1 MAQTVKALFTAYYPA
16 DNKMEGGFF
25 DAQGN
30 RLNPAAHTCAAPK
43 SIPFGTRIK
52 IQGTGTS
59 LDGMLYTVT
68 DRGGAIKVRG
78 DVYQFDLLMSSKA
91 ECNNWGRKN
100 GTAIIGASAAQP
112 AAKTTNAQP
121 DQSTAVLKKVL
132 SYVDAQVGKAYSQ
145 ANRFGANSFDCS
157 SLIYRAFQA
166 AGIKLV
172 HKDTGGAVTTS
183 NAEVYAQGFT
193 LLYPDSY
200 GQIGKNLPSPSGLL
214 STLGVKPGD
223 IVFYN
228 TMSTT
233 RANKI
238 THVAI
243 VNEQGGITHAA
254 NSKRGVV
261 RDGLTA
267 HNGKICAVLR
277 YGTGYSPDVK
287 TTENAGSTTDA
298 NAAKQEKKDITQSV
312 LMNTAGTAAAY
323 RDMSILQVSTD
334 IGAKAELLIV
344 CGDSVQAPIL
354 KDKIQWETQRKGSPG
369 KLTFTCIKA
378 PGLSFQE
385 GDAVRFRY
393 DGKDVFFG
401 YVFTKQ
407 RDKEH
412 HIKVTAYDQLRYFKN
427 KDTIIYYNKTASEL
441 LKMLAADN
449 RLQLGTVEDT
459 GWKIEKRN
467 ESDATLFDI
476 LQTALDITLR
486 SKQKIYVLYDD
497 FGKICLLD
505 METMTLDILING
517 ENTENF
523 DYTTSIDKDTFN
535 RVKLYHDNSE
545 TGKREIYIAQ
555 SGADMNQWG
564 ILQYCESVSN
574 EGVDMKSKTDTL
586 LKLYNRKTRNLTV
599 KKIIGDIRARAGM
612 RVAVDLGLGD
622 INLKSYLIIEK
633 AVHTFES
640 GRHTM
645 DLTLAGGERG
655 EFIG

>member
-112 AAKTTNAQP
+112 TAKTTNAQP

-172 HKDTGGAVTTS
+172 HKDTGGTVTTS

-214 STLGVKPGD
+214 STLGAKPGD

-267 HNGKICAVLR
+267 HKGKICAVLR
-277 YGTGYSPDVK
+277 YGTGYSSDAQKPENTGN
-287 TTENAGSTTDA
+287 TT
-298 NAAKQEKKDITQSV
+298 AAKQEKKDITQSV

-334 IGAKAELLIV
+334 ISAKAELLIV

-369 KLTFTCIKA
+369 KLTFTCIKV

-497 FGKICLLD
+497 FGKICLRD

-545 TGKREIYIAQ
+545 TDKREIYIAQ

-564 ILQYCESVSN
+564 VLQYCESVSN

-599 KKIIGDIRARAGM
+599 KKILGDIRARAGM

-645 DLTLAGGERG
+645 DLTLVGGERG

>member
-1 MAQTVKALFTAYYPA
+1 MPA
-16 DNKMEGGFF
+16 PPFLLLYHTFLTYEG
-25 DAQGN
+25 
-30 RLNPAAHTCAAPK
+30 LNQW
-43 SIPFGTRIK
+43 FLK

-59 LDGMLYTVT
+59 LDGMSYTVT

-267 HNGKICAVLR
+267 HKGKICAVLR
-277 YGTGYSPDVK
+277 YGTGYSPDAQK
-287 TTENAGSTTDA
+287 PENTGNTT
-298 NAAKQEKKDITQSV
+298 AAKQEKKDITQSV

-334 IGAKAELLIV
+334 ISAKAELLIV

-497 FGKICLLD
+497 FGKICLRD

-564 ILQYCESVSN
+564 VLQYCESVSN

-599 KKIIGDIRARAGM
+599 KKILGDIRARAGM

-645 DLTLAGGERG
+645 DLTLVGGERG